1 MAFIELT
8 VRVQPTGDEVT
19 IELDEY
25 TSGKEIKKEL
35 VAQDIAPSID
45 NEGNAILYQ
54 LISKTSNQVIDDHK
68 TLDDLGIRQGET
80 LFMVPD
86 LHAGSIHTY

>member
-1 MAFIELT
+1 MEAIELT
-8 VRVQPTGDEVT
+8 VRVQPSGDEVT
-19 IELDEY
+19 IELDAY

-35 VAQDIAPSID
+35 IAADVAPATDNSGNPIA
-45 NEGNAILYQ
+45 YK

-68 TLDDLGIRQGET
+68 TLDDVGVVPGET

-86 LHAGSIHTY
+86 LVAG